1 VKISVIIPAYN
12 AEPYIGRAIESCVQQ
27 TSPPDEIIVADD
39 GSTDRTSEVALR
51 YQGPVRVIRLAE
63 NSGASVAR
71 NRAVEASSGD
81 WLAFLDADDWFLPN
95 KLELQRRCIQ
105 ENPHAVL
112 VFGGYRVIPVGGSEQ
127 EGLWTPPSDLHW
139 RLRYQCCFTLCSV
152 MLRRDALEAAGRFDP
167 AYRHCEDWDLWLR
180 IAARFSAEAFAA
192 VPAPSF
198 VYRRVAGSLSS
209 NAMQLFKARSAIIET
224 RRLYQTSG
232 LTGFFLRRKIHAFNH
247 NDAAMAVREEGSAE
261 DLGLILRSLA
271 LWPFPNKMLSLMR
284 YKTAIIMLMQHL
296 GWWPNRFRPRDA
308 RSIAQ
313 LEHKG

>member
-1 VKISVIIPAYN
+1 
-12 AEPYIGRAIESCVQQ
+12 
-27 TSPPDEIIVADD
+27 VADD

-139 RLRYQCCFTLCSV
+139 RLRYQCCFTLCSA
-152 MLRRDALEAAGRFDP
+152 MLRRDVFEAVGGFNP
-167 AYRHCEDWDLWLR
+167 AYRNCEDWDLWLR
-180 IAARFSAEAFAA
+180 IAARFSPESFAA
-192 VPAPSF
+192 IPEPLF

-209 NAMQLFKARSAIIET
+209 NAGQLFKVRSAIIENGS
-224 RRLYQTSG
+224 LYQTSG
-232 LTGFFLRRKIHAFNH
+232 LTSRLLRRKIHAFNH
-247 NDAAMAVREEGSAE
+247 NDAAIALREEGSPE
-261 DLGLILRSLA
+261 DLGLILRSLV
-271 LWPFPNKMLSLMR
+271 LWPFPNKMLPWIR
-284 YKTAIIMLMQHL
+284 YKTAVVMLMQHL
-296 GWWPNRFRPRDA
+296 GWWPNPFRVGGA
-308 RSIAQ
+308 RSKAQ
-313 LEHKG
+313 RKHKG